1 MKSVVEIIMGG
12 ERERERGHID
22 LTTNRHHS
30 VDYIEV
36 GRSGM
41 NKVTGN
47 AIPGMAFECE
57 DR

>member
-12 ERERERGHID
+12 ERGHID
-22 LTTNRHHS
+22 LTTNRHHR
-30 VDYIEV
+30 VDYEV

-47 AIPGMAFECE
+47 AIPEWLLNVKPL

>member
-1 MKSVVEIIMGG
+1 MKSVVEIIMG
-12 ERERERGHID
+12 ERGHID

-47 AIPGMAFECE
+47 AIPGMAFERE